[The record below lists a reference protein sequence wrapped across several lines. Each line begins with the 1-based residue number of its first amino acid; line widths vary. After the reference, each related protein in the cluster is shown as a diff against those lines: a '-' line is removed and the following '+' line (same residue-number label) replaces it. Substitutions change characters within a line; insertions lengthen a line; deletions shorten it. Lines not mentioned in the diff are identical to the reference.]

1 MIHEGQLTSLRPGQ
15 TAVVCG
21 LDTVGEMR
29 RRLQDLGLIRGTAV
43 QCLEKS
49 PLGDPTAY
57 RIRGTVIALRKRDAA
72 SVRIRQEER
81 P

>member
-1 MIHEGQLTSLRPGQ
+1 
-15 TAVVCG
+15 
-21 LDTVGEMR
+21 MR

-81 P
+81 I